1 MNNDNLDLEK
11 QSGDVNASE
20 ESNKTMYVPD
30 MDVLN
35 YGKGAD
41 DADPSLLDQFKVDG
55 DGADET
61 DSHKNDETKKKD
73 KDKTK
78 GNGFIRFI
86 KMIIPRKKDGAKT
99 IIIKSVSIVAALAFI
114 SSAVYLSVY
123 FGDLNSQNHVISGA
137 RDTYNLN
144 RDNYTYND
152 DGQFSKFD
160 TLKAQNSDIVGW
172 ISIKGTDVDNPV
184 YQTSDNDY
192 YITHD
197 MNREVNSYGAL
208 FLDYRCDIDRLSLT
222 QNQIIYGHNMRYGAM
237 FGTLR
242 NYRDIEYYKKNPVIN
257 FDSLYESMQYKIFA
271 IMIVNTSTDDTFGYE
286 FSAYRSEFSSQEDF
300 LLWTEY
306 CKARSLVDTTVDIQ
320 PCDEV
325 ITLSTCCYDFTDAR
339 FVIVGRRV
347 REGESSD
354 VDVES
359 ATVNS
364 DVIYSKEYYEK
375 KRIPIPEVEAPTISV
390 YESTK

>member
-1 MNNDNLDLEK
+1 MNNDNLDFEK
-11 QSGDVNASE
+11 QQDELKAAEDAQKN
-20 ESNKTMYVPD
+20 MYVPD

-35 YGKGAD
+35 FGKNA
-41 DADPSLLDQFKVDG
+41 DADTDSAVLDQFTVDT
-55 DGADET
+55 DGAEST
-61 DSHKNDETKKKD
+61 DQTGEPPKTRKTEKK
-73 KDKTK
+73 
-78 GNGFIRFI
+78 GFLQFI
-86 KMIIPRKKDGAKT
+86 KNVIPKKSDGTKT
-99 IIIKSVSIVAALAFI
+99 IVIKSVSIVAALAFVC
-114 SSAVYLSVY
+114 SGVYLAVY
-123 FGDLNSQNHVISGA
+123 FGNLSSQNSVITGA

-172 ISIKGTDVDNPV
+172 ISINGTDVDNPV

-197 MNREVNSYGAL
+197 MNRETNSYGAL

-242 NYRDIEYYKKNPVIN
+242 NYRELEYYKQHPVIN
-257 FDSLYESMQYKIFA
+257 FDSLYESMEYKIFA

-347 REGESSD
+347 REGESNA
-354 VDVES
+354 VDVEN
-359 ATVNS
+359 AAVNS
-364 DVIYSKEYYEK
+364 DVIYPKEYYEK

>member
-1 MNNDNLDLEK
+1 MNNDNLDFEK
-11 QSGDVNASE
+11 QQDELKAAEDAQKN
-20 ESNKTMYVPD
+20 MYVPD

-35 YGKGAD
+35 FGKNA
-41 DADPSLLDQFKVDG
+41 DADTDSAVLDQFTVDT
-55 DGADET
+55 DGAESTDQTEET
-61 DSHKNDETKKKD
+61 PKTRKTGKK
-73 KDKTK
+73 
-78 GNGFIRFI
+78 GFLQFI
-86 KMIIPRKKDGAKT
+86 KNVIPKKSDGTKT
-99 IIIKSVSIVAALAFI
+99 IVIKSVSIVAALAFVC
-114 SSAVYLSVY
+114 SGVYLAVY
-123 FGDLNSQNHVISGA
+123 FGNLSSQNSVITGA

-172 ISIKGTDVDNPV
+172 ISINGTDVDNPV

-197 MNREVNSYGAL
+197 MNRETNSYGAL

-242 NYRDIEYYKKNPVIN
+242 NYRELEYYKQHPVIN
-257 FDSLYESMQYKIFA
+257 FDSLYESMEYKIFA

-347 REGESSD
+347 REGESNA
-354 VDVES
+354 VDVEN
-359 ATVNS
+359 AAVNS

>member
-1 MNNDNLDLEK
+1 MNNDNLDFEK
-11 QSGDVNASE
+11 QQDELQASE
-20 ESNKTMYVPD
+20 EAQKNMYVPD

-35 YGKGAD
+35 FGKNT
-41 DADPSLLDQFKVDG
+41 DADTDPAILDQFTVDADSTQDGGQTEDETANRKSKKNGFLQFIRNVIPKKG
-55 DGADET
+55 DGT
-61 DSHKNDETKKKD
+61 
-73 KDKTK
+73 
-78 GNGFIRFI
+78 
-86 KMIIPRKKDGAKT
+86 KT
-99 IIIKSVSIVAALAFI
+99 IVIKSVSIVAALAFI
-114 SSAVYLSVY
+114 CSGIYLAVY
-123 FGDLNSQNHVISGA
+123 FGNLSSQNSVITGA

-172 ISIKGTDVDNPV
+172 ISINGTDVDNPV

-197 MNREVNSYGAL
+197 MNRETNSYGAL

-242 NYRDIEYYKKNPVIN
+242 NYRELEYYKQHPVIN
-257 FDSLYESMQYKIFA
+257 FDSLYESMEYKIFA

-347 REGESSD
+347 REGESNT
-354 VDVES
+354 VDVEN
-359 ATVNS
+359 AAVNS

-375 KRIPIPEVEAPTISV
+375 KRIPIPEVAAPTISV